1 MFKRRRVRYPDT
13 VDLSDVV
20 PIPNTTKFSGVFAG
34 VESGSTPPPPPPPTP
49 EPRRRWDRTAGRST
63 ARNGHQSMLGPD
75 MSEFLSLRNEL
86 MEIKARL
93 QAAEQSRAIVES
105 RLAALDATTLALSN
119 QQQALLDGRE
129 VRRDD
134 TDPRGTLR
142 PRIDE
147 IEARIAEMLAR
158 PEPTLPPPSGMV
170 PPAPPSDDTA
180 ARIDELT
187 ERVASVEALGTQLS
201 QLNARVMAQAEFG
214 AQLSTLRDRIIELQ
228 AVADATPAPVA
239 SADLVEPTDADRAA
253 LDELRG
259 LINALSARVAITE
272 ALADQLGQLA
282 ERVSTT
288 DAASRRSVDQV
299 AALEQRLDSVGTEL
313 ANQLSELGRDID
325 GLAKHAAQAASGTVD
340 EAVIESLRNGQIK
353 LANEQARY
361 EIAFREIGRAHV

>member
-1 MFKRRRVRYPDT
+1 MLF
-13 VDLSDVV
+13 
-20 PIPNTTKFSGVFAG
+20 
-34 VESGSTPPPPPPPTP
+34 
-49 EPRRRWDRTAGRST
+49 RS
-63 ARNGHQSMLGPD
+63 
-75 MSEFLSLRNEL
+75 
-86 MEIKARL
+86 
-93 QAAEQSRAIVES
+93 
-105 RLAALDATTLALSN
+105 
-119 QQQALLDGRE
+119 
-129 VRRDD
+129 
-134 TDPRGTLR
+134 
-142 PRIDE
+142 
-147 IEARIAEMLAR
+147 ARIAEMLAR

-299 AALEQRLDSVGTEL
+299 AALEQRLDSVGV
-313 ANQLSELGRDID
+313 N
-325 GLAKHAAQAASGTVD
+325 
-340 EAVIESLRNGQIK
+340 LRCHRQ
-353 LANEQARY
+353 
-361 EIAFREIGRAHV
+361 

>member
-1 MFKRRRVRYPDT
+1 
-13 VDLSDVV
+13 
-20 PIPNTTKFSGVFAG
+20 
-34 VESGSTPPPPPPPTP
+34 
-49 EPRRRWDRTAGRST
+49 
-63 ARNGHQSMLGPD
+63 
-75 MSEFLSLRNEL
+75 
-86 MEIKARL
+86 
-93 QAAEQSRAIVES
+93 
-105 RLAALDATTLALSN
+105 
-119 QQQALLDGRE
+119 
-129 VRRDD
+129 
-134 TDPRGTLR
+134 
-142 PRIDE
+142 
-147 IEARIAEMLAR
+147 
-158 PEPTLPPPSGMV
+158 MV

-361 EIAFREIGRAHV
+361 EIAFREDLAVLAENLRKPKA